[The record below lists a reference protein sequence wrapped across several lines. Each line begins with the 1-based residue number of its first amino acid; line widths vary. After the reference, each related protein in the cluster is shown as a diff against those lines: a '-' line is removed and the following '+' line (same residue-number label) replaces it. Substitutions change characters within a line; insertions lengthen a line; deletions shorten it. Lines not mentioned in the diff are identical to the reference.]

1 MTDIHDTNERR
12 NSYRIADLAIIDLS
26 HVTDNINKDDSADVF
41 FPKNTEYSLMREL
54 FILEKEASSYLRSIK
69 ERSSDVYAYLKI
81 LNNKIELISRT
92 ISDKFA
98 SSNKNDRHIDLSQ
111 GGIGFSYEEK
121 LLKDNFYALRIWFD
135 ESMIGLTVFV
145 KTQDVKELEN
155 NKYRISCKFVNLSSN
170 DDAII
175 SRHIMQVQSKLQ
187 RLKKEK
193 N

>member
-1 MTDIHDTNERR
+1 
-12 NSYRIADLAIIDLS
+12 
-26 HVTDNINKDDSADVF
+26 
-41 FPKNTEYSLMREL
+41 
-54 FILEKEASSYLRSIK
+54 
-69 ERSSDVYAYLKI
+69 
-81 LNNKIELISRT
+81 
-92 ISDKFA
+92 
-98 SSNKNDRHIDLSQ
+98 
-111 GGIGFSYEEK
+111 
-121 LLKDNFYALRIWFD
+121 
-135 ESMIGLTVFV
+135 MIGLTVFV